1 MKTIKFSFIA
11 LVLACVTL
19 FFASCDEIDELT
31 TVEVELGEV
40 PFEIPLDLQPSTLRS
55 TTENEFVSFSGKS
68 EPLSLQNSMF
78 QKLQDYDVSSVVFIV
93 TEVKIRITTT
103 SESGGTTVTD
113 FTSEAT
119 GAGKELSYT
128 KEGNIDLGIEYG
140 DAKLTEY
147 MKSIF
152 SAIQDKKTVVVNV
165 AGQTDIVP
173 SEIDG
178 AELTVVTMIPT
189 IKAKVKVI

>member
-11 LVLACVTL
+11 LLLACVTL

-40 PFEIPLDLQPSTLRS
+40 PFEIPLDLQPSTLKS
-55 TTENEFVSFSGKS
+55 TNEFVSFSGKS
-68 EPLSLQNSMF
+68 EPLNLQSNMF

-128 KEGNIDLGIEYG
+128 KEGNIDLGVEYG
-140 DAKLTEY
+140 DTKLTEY
-147 MKSIF
+147 IKSIF
-152 SAIQDKKTVVVNV
+152 SAIQGNKTVVVNV
-165 AGQTDIVP
+165 AGKTDIVP